1 MKVKE
6 NMIVFKYKMAITL
19 AVTHFNN
26 TTLLENERWRETN
39 NYCGCIY
46 NSPVSIKETIMLF
59 SKIYV
64 IEMNNETNKIIGI
77 GLIKNKIIPKHH
89 KIYSD
94 NNYNRYTYYGKKRIN
109 ASDFDDKLLYELE
122 QRLFKGKNHLKR
134 SQGIVEVPFDVREKY
149 FSYIN
154 SLMI

>member
-109 ASDFDDKLLYELE
+109 ASDFDDKVLYELE

>member
-1 MKVKE
+1 
-6 NMIVFKYKMAITL
+6 MAITL

-26 TTLLENERWRETN
+26 TTLLENERWRESN

-59 SKIYV
+59 STVYV

-77 GLIKNKIIPKHH
+77 GVIKNKIISKHH

-94 NNYNRYTYYGKKRIN
+94 NNYNRYTYCGKKRIN
-109 ASDFDDKLLYELE
+109 VSLFDDNILCELE
-122 QRLFKGKNHLKR
+122 KRLFKGKNHLKR
-134 SQGIVEVPFDVREKY
+134 SHGIIEVPMEVREKY
-149 FSYIN
+149 LNYIN
-154 SLMI
+154 SLIV